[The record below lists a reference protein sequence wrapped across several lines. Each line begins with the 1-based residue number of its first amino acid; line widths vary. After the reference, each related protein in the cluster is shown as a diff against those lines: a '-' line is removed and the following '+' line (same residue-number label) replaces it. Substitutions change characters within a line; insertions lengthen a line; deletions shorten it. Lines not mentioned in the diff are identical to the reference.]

1 MDQAKPLRIGVLALQ
16 GAFSEHINILN
27 RMSQWVDMAI
37 PIRTKE
43 QLENSCLDALILPG
57 GESTAIA
64 LAAERNGLMEPLR
77 QWVRSGN
84 PIWGTCAGMILLS
97 DTAQGTKEGGQ
108 ELIGGLHVQVKRNAF
123 GHQLDSFVE
132 CIDIPVIGDTP
143 FQAVFI
149 RAPLISSICVDEMA
163 KHVTTAP
170 VQILARVPSKDNCIV
185 AVQQGNIL
193 ATSFHP
199 ELTQDTRFHQYFVK
213 FSQEIVLNKLK
224 DQEYISSLCF

>member
-1 MDQAKPLRIGVLALQ
+1 M
-16 GAFSEHINILN
+16 N
-27 RMSQWVDMAI
+27 QWVDMAI

-77 QWVRSGN
+77 Q
-84 PIWGTCAGMILLS
+84 WGTCAGMILLS

-163 KHVTTAP
+163 KHIRLLLCRYLLEFL
-170 VQILARVPSKDNCIV
+170 QRI
-185 AVQQGNIL
+185 
-193 ATSFHP
+193 
-199 ELTQDTRFHQYFVK
+199 
-213 FSQEIVLNKLK
+213 IVLSLFSKAIFLLHR
-224 DQEYISSLCF
+224 SS